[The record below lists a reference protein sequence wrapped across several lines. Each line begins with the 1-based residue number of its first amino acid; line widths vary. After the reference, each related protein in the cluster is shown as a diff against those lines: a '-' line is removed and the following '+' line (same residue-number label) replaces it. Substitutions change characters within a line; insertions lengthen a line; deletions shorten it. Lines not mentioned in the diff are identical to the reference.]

1 MNVFSIAI
9 SSKRQVYID
18 HNGSFQLMTW
28 RADKRASCVT
38 FYVPV
43 DFYES
48 DEFSEQIS

>member
-18 HNGSFQLMTW
+18 HNGGFQLVTW
-28 RADKRASCVT
+28 RADKRASWVT
-38 FYVPV
+38 FYMPV

-48 DEFSEQIS
+48 DKFSEQIS

>member
-9 SSKRQVYID
+9 SSKHQVYID
-18 HNGSFQLMTW
+18 HNGSVQLMIR

-43 DFYES
+43 DFYE
-48 DEFSEQIS
+48 FSEQIS